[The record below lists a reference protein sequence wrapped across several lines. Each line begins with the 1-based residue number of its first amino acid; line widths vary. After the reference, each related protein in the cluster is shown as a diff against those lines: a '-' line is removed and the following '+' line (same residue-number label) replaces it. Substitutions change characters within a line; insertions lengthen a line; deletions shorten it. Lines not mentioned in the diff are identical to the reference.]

1 MMRRFYSVL
10 LTSLVSLSFAPA
22 AVFAIETASTPVTP
36 PSAALGQ
43 IAYGLMAVL
52 ALMLVAAW
60 LFKKI
65 NPIALGNKVPVKVVG
80 GVSIGNR
87 ERVMVVEVADQWIVI
102 GVTATQINTLST
114 MPKMNPSEEMSATSS
129 ANNQATTPFSS
140 WLKRTIEKRQNTD
153 E

>member
-1 MMRRFYSVL
+1 MMRRFYLVL
-10 LTSLVSLSFAPA
+10 LAPFTSLLFVSTA
-22 AVFAIETASTPVTP
+22 FAIETTNAPATL

-65 NPIALGNKVPVKVVG
+65 NPVALGNKVPVKVVG

-87 ERVMVVEVADQWIVI
+87 ERVMVIEVADQWIVI

-114 MPKMNPSEEMSATSS
+114 MPKVTPPEEMLPITSADKLPST
-129 ANNQATTPFSS
+129 QFSS
-140 WLKRTIEKRQNTD
+140 WLKRTIEKRQNSD

>member
-1 MMRRFYSVL
+1 MMRRIPAFQTIL
-10 LTSLVSLSFAPA
+10 LASLCISNAYA
-22 AVFAIETASTPVTP
+22 ADAASATAAATP

-60 LFKKI
+60 VFKKI
-65 NPIALGNKVPVKVVG
+65 NPITLGNKVAVKVVG
-80 GVSIGNR
+80 GVNIGNR

-114 MPKMNPSEEMSATSS
+114 MPKMAFSDT
-129 ANNQATTPFSS
+129 ATTDQTANKAPAMQFSS
-140 WLKRTIEKRQNTD
+140 WLKKTIEKRQNTD